1 MNAEVLARQKR
12 HDRYQLIAEYEPS
25 RLVRIIAAQSPPV
38 PKSQTKTVFRS
49 KAPDSPWWR
58 RGARPMRADQRH

>member
-1 MNAEVLARQKR
+1 MNAEVLAWQKR

-38 PKSQTKTVFRS
+38 PKSHQDRFPEQ
-49 KAPDSPWWR
+49 APDSPWWR
-58 RGARPMRADQRH
+58 RGARPMGADHRH